1 MEEPAAQS
9 ARTPLGGFS
18 SPTLRKGSGMAHY
31 SCVYLLLPVALQR
44 KREGTRDLEGLGQA
58 NRRHYATCLAVPAI
72 PDTII
77 VG

>member
-1 MEEPAAQS
+1 
-9 ARTPLGGFS
+9 
-18 SPTLRKGSGMAHY
+18 MAHY
-31 SCVYLLLPVALQR
+31 LCVYLLLPVALQR
-44 KREGTRDLEGLGQA
+44 KREGRRDLEGLGQA